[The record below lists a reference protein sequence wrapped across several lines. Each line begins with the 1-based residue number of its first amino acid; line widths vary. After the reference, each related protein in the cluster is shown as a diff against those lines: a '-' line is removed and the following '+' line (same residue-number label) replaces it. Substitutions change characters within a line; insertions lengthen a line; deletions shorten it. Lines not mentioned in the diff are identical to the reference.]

1 MTDMLGKILAIVSVI
16 LFVSSNALF
25 RRIDKQ
31 VTPIQ
36 INAVRTGIGA
46 LTYIIT
52 GIIIGKFSLI
62 FSFSGLTWLWLLLSI
77 SFGQILGDTA
87 YFYAQKMIGTT
98 IALSIAMTFPL
109 FTFVLSLL
117 FFHTHFSW
125 LFFIGMPLVIV
136 GVIFISFGK
145 QEDQQSLPFHPP
157 MDTGLR
163 WAAEH
168 FDRSLL
174 ALSFVKEETPTIKEA
189 EHGVN
194 QTAQLQTPP
203 QKRSAKFVIIA
214 VGIALLASIFWAV
227 GIILTEYA
235 LNQISLLLGTQ
246 NFTSLLGNIARLPF
260 ATIVLFT
267 FTLPQKRT
275 KMRDWDKKVWI
286 WLLVASI
293 IGTSLG
299 LYVYTESIRLAGSA
313 FVSILG
319 STSPLFSIPI
329 AWFVNRE
336 RINFLGFLGVLCT
349 ISGVIIILTI

>member
-1 MTDMLGKILAIVSVI
+1 MLGKILAIVSVI

-25 RRIDKQ
+25 RRIDQ
-31 VTPIQ
+31 EVTPVQ

-46 LTYIIT
+46 IT
-52 GIIIGKFSLI
+52 FIIIGLIIGQFSQI

-98 IALSIAMTFPL
+98 IALSIAMTFPI
-109 FTFVLSLL
+109 FTFILSLI
-117 FFHTHFSW
+117 FFQTQFSW
-125 LFFIGMPLVIV
+125 LFFVGMPLVIV
-136 GVIFISFGK
+136 GVIAISFGK
-145 QEDQQSLPFHPP
+145 QEDKQVLPLHPP
-157 MDTGLR
+157 IDAGLR

-168 FDRSLL
+168 YDSSLL
-174 ALSFVKEETPTIKEA
+174 ELSSVNEKSSPSKEVEPPVDQSDQSNTP
-189 EHGVN
+189 
-194 QTAQLQTPP
+194 L
-203 QKRSAKFVIIA
+203 QKRTPKFVLIA
-214 VGIALLASIFWAV
+214 IFIALLASVFWAV

-235 LNQISLLLGTQ
+235 LHQISSLMGTQ
-246 NFTSLLGNIARLPF
+246 TFSSLLGNIARLPF
-260 ATIVLFT
+260 ATLVLFA

-275 KMRDWDKKVWI
+275 KMRDWDKKVWL

-336 RINFLGFLGVLCT
+336 RINFIGFLGIICT
-349 ISGVIIILTI
+349 IGGVIIILTI